1 MTTERVAT
9 LEDMQGA
16 YSDLYKDVYG
26 FRPRGSAIWDN
37 YEALGQE
44 IEYLYGEL
52 ERVVEREKAEQVI
65 AVAAFE
71 QRVSETIATGAGS
84 REDAIRWIAQG
95 VGYADPDFICHEY
108 GLPYGYLGKEYL
120 YKESVDVE

>member
-1 MTTERVAT
+1 MTDRIAT

-26 FRPRGSAIWDN
+26 FRPRGGNIWDN
-37 YEALGQE
+37 YEALGKE
-44 IEYLYGEL
+44 ITYLEAEL
-52 ERVVEREKAEQVI
+52 GHVIEREKAEQVV

-71 QRVSETIATGAGS
+71 QRVTETIATGAGS

-95 VGYADPDFICHEY
+95 VGYSDPDFICHEY

-120 YKESVDVE
+120 YKESVDAE

>member
-37 YEALGQE
+37 YEALGEE
-44 IEYLYGEL
+44 INYLYVQL
-52 ERVVEREKAEQVI
+52 ERVMEEDKAREEECTK
-65 AVAAFE
+65 AFE
-71 QRVSETIATGAGS
+71 VRVAETIALGAGT

-95 VGYADPDFICHEY
+95 IDDADPDGVCYTF
-108 GLPYGYLGKEYL
+108 GLPFGYLGKVWLFERETL
-120 YKESVDVE
+120 DV

>member
-26 FRPRGSAIWDN
+26 FRPRNFAGWDD
-37 YEALGQE
+37 YDALGKE

-52 ERVVEREKAEQVI
+52 EHVFQREKEEQEI
-65 AVAAFE
+65 AVADFE
-71 QRVSETIATGAGS
+71 KRIADTIAIGAGT
-84 REDAIRWIAQG
+84 RQDAIRWIAQG
-95 VGYADPDFICHEY
+95 AGWADPDFICHEF
-108 GLPYGYLGKEYL
+108 GLPYGYLGQKYL
-120 YKESVDVE
+120 FEEIA